1 MFAKTSGIGSRAAA
15 RSDFDAA
22 LIFVGIGGVELVVE
36 TGPRRIARIHF
47 LIEKFAR
54 VVAPPCLGG
63 KAFQHARPAAVR
75 IIVAVGMQAG
85 IDVGDGAPCADE
97 IGFLELFELRGERAA
112 KLAASAAQRSSR
124 RLDGN

>member
-1 MFAKTSGIGSRAAA
+1 MKTSGIGGCAGACG
-15 RSDFDAA
+15 DFDAA
-22 LIFVGIGGVELVVE
+22 LVFFGIGGVELVVE
-36 TGPRRIARIHF
+36 TGPRGIARIHF

-63 KAFQHARPAAVR
+63 EAFQHARPAALRV
-75 IIVAVGMQAG
+75 IVAVGMQAG
-85 IDVGDGAPCADE
+85 MDAGDGAPCADE
-97 IGFLELFELRGERAA
+97 IGFRELFEWRGERAA

>member
-1 MFAKTSGIGSRAAA
+1 MVKTSGIGSLAVAGG
-15 RSDFDAA
+15 DFRTS
-22 LIFVGIGGVELVVE
+22 LVFVRVGGEQLVVE
-36 TGPRRIARIHF
+36 SGPRRIARIHF

-63 KAFQHARPAAVR
+63 EAFQHARPAALGV
-75 IIVAVGMQAG
+75 IVAVGMQAG